1 MVPPIQCITSWLI
14 NGLYLI
20 VSFQNVEECTFN
32 ALEFSNLDDGDIFP
46 FDVLADGALAKH
58 DTINIARTN
67 NAVC

>member
-1 MVPPIQCITSWLI
+1 
-14 NGLYLI
+14 
-20 VSFQNVEECTFN
+20 VEECTFN